1 MGQVRAVALMAAAA
15 WVVLLGEAFAG
26 GASAGGASVVLG
38 HLCGVKGAPLAG
50 LAECLLRWPVM
61 VGAMMLPGVAIDMQR
76 TRRASNPAALVLFLA
91 GFFAVWEIFGFVIFV
106 AGGIAQSALDAAGAR
121 PGIGDVSGA
130 ALLGLAAVA
139 LFSSARFM
147 SRRAASPPDPAP
159 LGAIGLR
166 TGFYAGIENL
176 RSCWSIMVLMMAAKL
191 HDPLSVAALTLFA
204 AYVRRGRFGIP
215 FARLAGAAVPA
226 DAVVAL
232 TLRTP
237 LL

>member
-1 MGQVRAVALMAAAA
+1 MGQVRAVALIAATA

-26 GASAGGASVVLG
+26 GGSAGGASVVLG

-61 VGAMMLPGVAIDMQR
+61 VAAMMLPGVAIDMRR
-76 TRRASNPAALVLFLA
+76 TRSASNPAVLLLFLA
-91 GFFAVWEIFGFVIFV
+91 GFFVVWEIFGFVIFV
-106 AGGIAQSALDAAGAR
+106 AGGIAQSALDAAGVR
-121 PGIGDVSGA
+121 PDIGDVSGA

-139 LFSSARFM
+139 LFSSAPFM
-147 SRRAASPPDPAP
+147 SRRSASPPDPAP

-166 TGFYAGIENL
+166 TGLEGGIESV

-191 HDPLSVAALTLFA
+191 HDPVSVAALTLFA

-215 FARLAGAAVPA
+215 LARLAGAAAPA
-226 DAVVAL
+226 DAVAAL
-232 TLRTP
+232 AMRTP